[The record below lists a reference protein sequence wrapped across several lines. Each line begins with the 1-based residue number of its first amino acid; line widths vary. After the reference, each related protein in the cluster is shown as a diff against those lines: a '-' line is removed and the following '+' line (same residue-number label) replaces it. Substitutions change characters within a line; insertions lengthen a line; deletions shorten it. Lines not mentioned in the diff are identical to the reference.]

1 MMSTLF
7 CVTMVDIAWAVFEV
21 IGGEHPL
28 LRPFGRMKKNKAS
41 RNRVNL
47 PGFFFPISLP
57 WSIFEDLE

>member
-28 LRPFGRMKKNKAS
+28 LPFGRMKKKKAS
-41 RNRVNL
+41 LNRVNF